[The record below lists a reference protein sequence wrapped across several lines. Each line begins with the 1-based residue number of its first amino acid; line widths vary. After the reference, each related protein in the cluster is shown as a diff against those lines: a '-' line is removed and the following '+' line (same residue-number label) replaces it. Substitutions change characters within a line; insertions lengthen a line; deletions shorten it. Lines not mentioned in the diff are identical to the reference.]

1 MTLSSAGDRI
11 QGHRYRDALYLTT
24 INVSAL
30 ILNPIV
36 VAYAM
41 DPLLVTFWR
50 CFFGALIFIPIA
62 MLTQPKF
69 YQKITKNQWGFMLLA
84 GCTLA
89 MHFISLMEGLY
100 RVSLGVAVT
109 IMSTGT
115 IWVGLLGIVLL
126 KQMLT
131 AGQWTGLIAGFGGIL
146 LYAFIGNSLE
156 AKSSAAIIWLL
167 VSSLS
172 GAIYIVIGQKVRA
185 NITNFAYVAVVFSV
199 AAIISFTYALITS
212 HPITVE
218 QSSDWVGIA
227 LITFFGQI
235 MVHTVTNLY
244 LKHGEAALLQL
255 SVLVQ
260 IPVVAIIGWLL
271 FEQKIGIEV
280 IPALLLTIVGLVIYN
295 LAQPK
300 SSTSNSELNE

>member
-1 MTLSSAGDRI
+1 MIFASAGDRI
-11 QGHRYRDALYLTT
+11 QDHRYRDLMYLVT

-62 MLTQPKF
+62 LITQPKF
-69 YQKITKNQWGFMLLA
+69 YKKINRSQWGFMLVAGITLA
-84 GCTLA
+84 G
-89 MHFISLMEGLY
+89 HFIALMEGLY

-115 IWVGLLGIVLL
+115 IWVGLLGIILL
-126 KQMLT
+126 KQRLT
-131 AGQWTGLIAGFGGIL
+131 TGQWAGLIAGFSGIL
-146 LYAFIGNSLE
+146 LYAYIGDSLE
-156 AKSSAAIIWLL
+156 YKNSSALIWLL
-167 VSSLS
+167 VSALS
-172 GAIYIVIGQKVRA
+172 GAVYIVIGQKVRS

-199 AAIISFTYALITS
+199 AGIISLIFSLATNHS
-212 HPITVE
+212 ITVE

-244 LKHGEAALLQL
+244 LKHGEASLLQL

-260 IPVVAIIGWLL
+260 IPLIAIIGWIL
-271 FEQKIGIEV
+271 FDQRIGIEV
-280 IPALLLTIVGLVIYN
+280 VPALLLTIVGLVIYN
-295 LAQPK
+295 LTQPK
-300 SSTSNSELNE
+300 NT

>member
-1 MTLSSAGDRI
+1 MTFASAGDRI
-11 QGHRYRDALYLTT
+11 QDHRYRDLMYLVT

-62 MLTQPKF
+62 LITQPKF
-69 YQKITKNQWGFMLLA
+69 YKKINRSQWGFMLVAGITLA
-84 GCTLA
+84 G
-89 MHFISLMEGLY
+89 HFIALMEGLY

-115 IWVGLLGIVLL
+115 IWVGLLGIILL
-126 KQMLT
+126 KQRLT
-131 AGQWTGLIAGFGGIL
+131 TGQWAGLIAGFSGIL
-146 LYAFIGNSLE
+146 LYAYIGDSLE
-156 AKSSAAIIWLL
+156 YKNSSALIWLL
-167 VSSLS
+167 VSALS
-172 GAIYIVIGQKVRA
+172 GAVYIVIGQKVRS

-199 AAIISFTYALITS
+199 AGIISLIFSLVTNHS
-212 HPITVE
+212 ITVE

-244 LKHGEAALLQL
+244 LKHGEASLLQL

-260 IPVVAIIGWLL
+260 IPLIAIIGWIL
-271 FEQKIGIEV
+271 FDQRIGIEV
-280 IPALLLTIVGLVIYN
+280 VPALLLTIVGLVIYN
-295 LAQPK
+295 LTQPK
-300 SSTSNSELNE
+300 NT

>member
-1 MTLSSAGDRI
+1 MIFASAGDRI
-11 QGHRYRDALYLTT
+11 QDHRYRDLMYLVT

-62 MLTQPKF
+62 LITQPKF
-69 YQKITKNQWGFMLLA
+69 YKKINRSQWGFMLVAGITLA
-84 GCTLA
+84 G
-89 MHFISLMEGLY
+89 HFIALMEGLY

-115 IWVGLLGIVLL
+115 IWVGLLGIILL
-126 KQMLT
+126 KQRLT
-131 AGQWTGLIAGFGGIL
+131 TGQWAGLIAGFSGIL
-146 LYAFIGNSLE
+146 LYAYIGDSLE
-156 AKSSAAIIWLL
+156 YKNSSALIWLL
-167 VSSLS
+167 VSALS
-172 GAIYIVIGQKVRA
+172 GAVYIVIGQKVRS

-199 AAIISFTYALITS
+199 AGIISLIFSLVTNHS
-212 HPITVE
+212 ITVE

-244 LKHGEAALLQL
+244 LKHGEASLLQL

-260 IPVVAIIGWLL
+260 IPLIAIIGWIL
-271 FEQKIGIEV
+271 FDQRIGIEV
-280 IPALLLTIVGLVIYN
+280 VPALLLTIVGLVIYN
-295 LAQPK
+295 LTQPK
-300 SSTSNSELNE
+300 NT